1 VLAREMSILN
11 AQVNPAMAKNIMYLC
26 MAAPALAFGLRMA
39 KSAIECVPP
48 RDRASRRMRSFARA
62 TAIRVQPSVALAS
75 RLTLSPAPSIADL
88 SRSAPPPPRG
98 DRLLSTRERAR
109 RDVGS
114 PRARR
119 TLLAFGR
126 HPPPLAAATMSAAR
140 ARLLAATGLLGGS
153 AAFARWDATDTRGGV
168 GFTRAARATA
178 TAARIVVDY
187 KWSLAGLE
195 KDSPP
200 FHDAR
205 HGVHERSAA
214 RLLALCE
221 RNGGLYTKAGQ
232 FISTASGMPL
242 PFQQQLSKLQDSAAP
257 LDFRDVRRV
266 VAEELGPEVFDER
279 TDFLDGGRDDGP
291 EPSEPSERSSTR
303 RDRSGSPSNVTVDE
317 TVHDSPRRFAAFDR
331 EPVAAASLAQ
341 VHRAVTASGDEVAVK
356 VQRPGLRRQFDAD
369 LATMRFITR
378 SVLLAFP
385 LFDFSFLVPEFE
397 KRLARELDFAWEGR
411 SCERAGRA
419 LADDPRVVT
428 PGVHW
433 PLTSSKVLTMEYVR
447 GVKVDD
453 GPGLRAA
460 GIDPRDAAAALADA
474 FARTLLCHG
483 FAHGDPH
490 PGNVLVRRLPPKE
503 SNIHRFFAR
512 TRRDRDLGSDV
523 DRGGDRGPVLLRPV
537 LRPVLA
543 LSDSVSA
550 ALDALV
556 AILASPLDFFFLGLG
571 GGGSRVGPAQIV
583 LLDHGLYTE
592 LTEPER
598 RRMCRM
604 WHAVAMRD
612 PALVRAVS
620 VEMGVPESLR
630 WVLPQLMARQT
641 SQVAPIGTTKER
653 EAAGRIQADP
663 RSAEAA
669 AARVDGIIRGG
680 RPPMTIDQV
689 SEFGRSLP
697 REMMVVMRSNAL
709 IRNITRKLAKDEDEY
724 ARARMENLRKRAASA
739 AGCRRGRSSRPSP
752 SPPPPRSR
760 RECSNGPSRSSA
772 RGAGRW
778 GSARGG
784 SSAGTSGGGWTGA
797 GSGRWRA
804 SRASAS
810 PCRGR

>member
-1 VLAREMSILN
+1 
-11 AQVNPAMAKNIMYLC
+11 
-26 MAAPALAFGLRMA
+26 
-39 KSAIECVPP
+39 
-48 RDRASRRMRSFARA
+48 
-62 TAIRVQPSVALAS
+62 
-75 RLTLSPAPSIADL
+75 
-88 SRSAPPPPRG
+88 
-98 DRLLSTRERAR
+98 
-109 RDVGS
+109 
-114 PRARR
+114 
-119 TLLAFGR
+119 
-126 HPPPLAAATMSAAR
+126 MSAAR

-724 ARARMENLRKRAASA
+724 ARARMENLRKRAARAAA
-739 AGCRRGRSSRPSP
+739 AGGGRRRGRSSRPSP

-760 RECSNGPSRSSA
+760 RECCSGPFRSSA

-797 GSGRWRA
+797 GSGRWRG